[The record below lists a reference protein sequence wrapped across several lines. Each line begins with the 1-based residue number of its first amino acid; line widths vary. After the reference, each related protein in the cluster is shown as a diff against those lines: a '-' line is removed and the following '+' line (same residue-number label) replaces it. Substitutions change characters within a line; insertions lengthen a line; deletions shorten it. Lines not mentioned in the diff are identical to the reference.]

1 MRRFWNFTNSIT
13 ERNLRL
19 DGVIASESWWGDEVT
34 PALFKNELQS
44 AVGDITVWINS
55 SGGDVF
61 AAAQIYNALREYA
74 GKVTVKI
81 DGIAASAASV
91 IAMSGDEI
99 LMSPVS
105 YIIIHNPAT
114 IAIGDSA
121 EMLRA
126 KSTLDEIKEGIVNAY
141 EIKTGLQRSE
151 ISKLMN
157 EESCFNAKKAV
168 ELGFADGVLYSENN
182 LDSYQNRLDKIK
194 YI

>member
-1 MRRFWNFTNSIT
+1 MN
-13 ERNLRL
+13 
-19 DGVIASESWWGDEVT
+19 GVIAAESWWGDEVT
-34 PALFKNELQS
+34 PALFKSELQS

-61 AAAQIYNALREYA
+61 AAAQIYNMLREYKN
-74 GKVTVKI
+74 KVTVKI
-81 DGIAASAASV
+81 DGVAASSASV

-105 YIIIHNPAT
+105 YMIIHNPAT

-182 LDSYQNRLDKIK
+182 LNSYQNRLDKIK